1 MTGPHA
7 AYELQIVPVSD
18 GEIETGIVHENSAI
32 VSVRFSIP
40 KDAPSNSTSRAHP
53 EGENAHWLSTFQR
66 CSKYT
71 RRLLSF
77 ISQSGGHLDHGP
89 DVDLELDTHQSVLS
103 IMGSGLPLPK
113 SPSVQ
118 LEDVANGEPGSSR
131 QQEREERGWWSLRF
145 HQVLR
150 ELQRQDALTTFG

>member
-1 MTGPHA
+1 MAGSHDI
-7 AYELQIVPVSD
+7 YELQIVPVSD
-18 GEIETGIVHENSAI
+18 GEIETGMVHEDSAV

-40 KDAPSNSTSRAHP
+40 NDAASVLTSPEHP
-53 EGENAHWLSTFQR
+53 EGEHAHWLSTFQR

-71 RRLLSF
+71 QRLLSF
-77 ISQSGGHLDHGP
+77 TSRSGGHLDNGA
-89 DVDLELDTHQSVLS
+89 DADLELDTHQSVLS

-118 LEDVANGEPGSSR
+118 LDDIANGEPGSSR

-150 ELQRQDALTTFG
+150 ELQRQDALTTLR